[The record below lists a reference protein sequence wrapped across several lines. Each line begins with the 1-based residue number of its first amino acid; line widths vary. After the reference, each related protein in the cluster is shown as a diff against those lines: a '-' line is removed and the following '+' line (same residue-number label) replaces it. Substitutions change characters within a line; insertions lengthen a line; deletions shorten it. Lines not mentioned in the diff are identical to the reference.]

1 MIFNDFCG
9 NLIDLLFLNH
19 NRDIISFS
27 IVFTNIRFLQGMKK
41 WYSEKVENDQIKKI
55 SEGDIEFP
63 NCLRAIPSRPKQIY
77 YRGNINIA
85 APCAAIVG
93 ARVPSTYGK
102 QAAHDIAAG
111 LARAG
116 VCIVSGMAPGID
128 TIAHLAALECGGPT
142 CGVIGAGLDKESF
155 FPQTNLGLAEK
166 MVDAGGCL
174 VSEYAPGFK
183 SVYYSFPQRNRIIA
197 GLSLAVI
204 VIEAKEKSGSLI
216 TAEWG
221 RKQHKPVFAVPGS
234 IYSTSSA
241 GCNRLLKNG
250 AAACT
255 GAEDVLSFLGLA
267 ATGTK
272 TAAKSENPDEQK
284 ILDALR
290 QGALNADKIIRAAGL
305 PAAAVMSLLPIMEI
319 NGAIRNLGN
328 GEYCLN

>member
-1 MIFNDFCG
+1 LG
-9 NLIDLLFLNH
+9 N
-19 NRDIISFS
+19 
-27 IVFTNIRFLQGMKK
+27 V
-41 WYSEKVENDQIKKI
+41 
-55 SEGDIEFP
+55 
-63 NCLRAIPSRPKQIY
+63 
-77 YRGNINIA
+77 NIA

-128 TIAHLAALECGGPT
+128 TIAHLAALECGGLT

-166 MVDAGGCL
+166 MLSAGGCL

-234 IYSTSSA
+234 IYSAASA

-250 AAACT
+250 AAPCT
-255 GAEDVLSFLGLA
+255 GADDILNFLGLA
-267 ATGTK
+267 ATGAK
-272 TAAKSENPDEQK
+272 NAAKSKNPEEQK
-284 ILDALR
+284 ILDALAA
-290 QGALNADKIIRAAGL
+290 GALDADKIIRAAGL
-305 PAAAVMSLLPIMEI
+305 SAAAVMSLLPVMEI
-319 NGAIRNLGN
+319 NGLVRNLGN
-328 GEYCLN
+328 GEYCLNN